1 MEILNENEGQF
12 WYDGIVIWKKVKLV
26 GRKDLQQYDFQFHA
40 LTWKTKRL
48 ILKILFLWLLLL
60 NLFTFGW
67 RWSDANF
74 PEANLKSFR
83 RDSTSVGFTRWV
95 NAHCTFA
102 NRRWKRSWFCFA
114 IYLWF
119 YFSPIYIKYYQKFDY
134 LFIQFSA
141 WCCWCG
147 ILKAGG
153 LNAHLQIG
161 EIQIPPKFRN
171 IKFCAF

>member
-12 WYDGIVIWKKVKLV
+12 WYDGIVIWIKVKLV

-119 YFSPIYIKYYQKFDY
+119 YFLQFTSNIIKNLIIYSFSFQHGAADVGLSRWAECTFANRGDPNSPKI
-134 LFIQFSA
+134 
-141 WCCWCG
+141 
-147 ILKAGG
+147 
-153 LNAHLQIG
+153 
-161 EIQIPPKFRN
+161 
-171 IKFCAF
+171 